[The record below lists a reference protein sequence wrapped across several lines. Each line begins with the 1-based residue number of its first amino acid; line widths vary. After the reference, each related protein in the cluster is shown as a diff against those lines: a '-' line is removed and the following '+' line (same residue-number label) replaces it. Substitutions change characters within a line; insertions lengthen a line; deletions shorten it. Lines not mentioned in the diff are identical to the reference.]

1 MAVIFLSLKIFVK
14 KKKDE
19 ESAILSR
26 LIDPIVRSKQWK
38 DKRGNIRKDFVL
50 SAFALC
56 ANISIFDSRFYRST
70 SPLFHLYLSIIFD
83 FYQISIIQIPLK
95 ILNERAIK
103 RKKKK
108 NPLLICNVTVHF
120 AIFVKKIFNQ
130 LEKMHRVRIIRTLS
144 PCLYINT
151 CIVSVKYLIS

>member
-1 MAVIFLSLKIFVK
+1 MYVLNNFFYISIELNVFFRHGGNLSVVIFLKIFVKK

-50 SAFALC
+50 SAFVLC

-108 NPLLICNVTVHF
+108 STPNL
-120 AIFVKKIFNQ
+120 
-130 LEKMHRVRIIRTLS
+130 
-144 PCLYINT
+144 
-151 CIVSVKYLIS
+151 